1 MTLQDVSLPGYYIRQ
16 LADLMR
22 GRGADIR
29 PWLAEAGLAETH
41 LDEAVVTLA
50 FPVFRRFLLDA
61 MQRAQEPALGLLLGA
76 RLLGNTHGILSYAAM
91 NGASLRQVLGLLQ
104 NYLPL
109 RTTLAEIEI
118 LPSGEAVQ
126 VRFNEAMP
134 LGEVRRLVLET
145 VVLSI
150 RNILDFITLGACQ
163 VREVVFAFP
172 ASEADARLAME
183 FCKCTVRYGADWTGF
198 VLPAAQLDAPLKM
211 ADPAAFREAVEI
223 CRRELE
229 KMTRQVSVAA
239 RVRRLMLEQQNGFP
253 SLQMTARMFHMTP
266 RTLHR
271 RLIEEGTSFKQ
282 VLEEVR
288 HMLALEHLKSGRLSI
303 QEIAFLLGYSDVANF
318 RRAFK
323 RWEGVAP
330 SGVRVIQAALKNP

>member
-16 LADLMR
+16 MADLVR
-22 GRGADIR
+22 GRGADIQ
-29 PWLAEAGLAETH
+29 PWLAEAGLGEAR
-41 LDEAVVTLA
+41 LDEAVVTFS
-50 FPVFRRFLLDA
+50 FPVFRRFLLES
-61 MQRAQEPALGLLLGA
+61 MTLSQEPALGLLLGA

-91 NGASLRQVLGLLQ
+91 NGGSIRQVLGLLQ
-104 NYLPL
+104 SYLPL
-109 RTTLAEIEI
+109 RTTLVAIGMQTVGDE
-118 LPSGEAVQ
+118 VR

-150 RNILDFITLGACQ
+150 RNILDFITMGACQ
-163 VREVVFAFP
+163 VREVAFDFP
-172 ASEADARLAME
+172 GLDADARLAAE
-183 FCKCTVRYGADWTGF
+183 FCKCGVRYGADWTGF
-198 VLPAAQLDAPLKM
+198 SLPVAQLDMPLKM
-211 ADPAAFREAVEI
+211 ADPAAFSEAVGI

-253 SLQMTARMFHMTP
+253 SLQMTARLFHLTP

-330 SGVRVIQAALKNP
+330 SGVRGRYLSI

>member
-1 MTLQDVSLPGYYIRQ
+1 MSDQDVSLPGYYIRQ
-16 LADLMR
+16 MTDLVR
-22 GRGADIR
+22 GRGADVR
-29 PWLAEAGLAETH
+29 PWLAEAGLDEAQ
-41 LDEAVVTLA
+41 LDDAVVTKA
-50 FPVFRRFLLDA
+50 FPVFRRFLLEA
-61 MQRAQEPALGLLLGA
+61 IQRAQEPALGLLLGA

-91 NGASLRQVLGLLQ
+91 NGGSIRQVLGLLRH
-104 NYLPL
+104 YLPL
-109 RTTLAEIEI
+109 RTTLVQIA
-118 LPSGEAVQ
+118 LQPVGDKVQ
-126 VRFNEAMP
+126 VRFSEAMP
-134 LGEVRRLVLET
+134 LDDVRRLVLET

-150 RNILDFITLGACQ
+150 RNILDFVTMGACQ
-163 VREVVFAFP
+163 VREVAFDFP
-172 ASEADARLAME
+172 GLDADARLAAE
-183 FCKCTVRYGADWTGF
+183 FCKCGVRYGADWTGF
-198 VLPAAQLDAPLKM
+198 SLPVAQLDAPLKM

-253 SLQMTARMFHMTP
+253 SLQMTARLFHMTP

-288 HMLALEHLKSGRLSI
+288 HRLALEHLKSGRLSI

-330 SGVRVIQAALKNP
+330 SGVRGGNG

>member
-1 MTLQDVSLPGYYIRQ
+1 MTSLDVSLPGYYIRQ
-16 LADLMR
+16 MADLVK
-22 GRGADIR
+22 GRGADIQS
-29 PWLAEAGLAETH
+29 WLAVAGLAEAR
-41 LDEAVVTLA
+41 LDEAVVTLS
-50 FPVFRRFLLDA
+50 FPVFSRFLLEA
-61 MQRAQEPALGLLLGA
+61 ITLAQEPALGLLLGA

-91 NGASLRQVLGLLQ
+91 NGGSIRQVLGLLQ
-104 NYLPL
+104 HYLPL
-109 RTTLAEIEI
+109 RTTLVGIEMQ
-118 LPSGEAVQ
+118 AVGDEVR
-126 VRFNEAMP
+126 VRFHEPMP

-150 RNILDFITLGACQ
+150 RNILDFVTMGACQ
-163 VREVVFAFP
+163 VREVAFDFAG
-172 ASEADARLAME
+172 SDADARLAAE
-183 FCKCTVRYGADWTGF
+183 FCKCGVRYGAGWTGF
-198 VLPAAQLDAPLKM
+198 SLPMAQLDMPLRM
-211 ADPAAFREAVEI
+211 ADPAAFSEAVEI

-229 KMTRQVSVAA
+229 KMTRQVSMAA

-253 SLQMTARMFHMTP
+253 SLQMVARLFHLTP

-288 HMLALEHLKSGRLSI
+288 HRLALEHLKSGRLSI

-330 SGVRVIQAALKNP
+330 SGVRAS

>member
-1 MTLQDVSLPGYYIRQ
+1 MTSLDVSLPGYYIRQ
-16 LADLMR
+16 MADLVK
-22 GRGADIR
+22 GRGADIQ
-29 PWLAEAGLAETH
+29 PWLAAAGLAEAR
-41 LDEAVVTLA
+41 LDEAVVTLS
-50 FPVFRRFLLDA
+50 FPIFSRFLLEA
-61 MQRAQEPALGLLLGA
+61 ITLAQEPALGLLLGA

-91 NGASLRQVLGLLQ
+91 NGGSILQVLGLLQ
-104 NYLPL
+104 HYLPL
-109 RTTLAEIEI
+109 RTTLVAIEMQPI
-118 LPSGEAVQ
+118 GDEVR
-126 VRFNEAMP
+126 VRFNEPMP
-134 LGEVRRLVLET
+134 LGEVRRLVLEA

-150 RNILDFITLGACQ
+150 RNILDFVTMGACQ
-163 VREVVFAFP
+163 VREVAFDFAG
-172 ASEADARLAME
+172 SEADARLAAE
-183 FCKCTVRYGADWTGF
+183 FCKCGVRYGAGWTGF
-198 VLPAAQLDAPLKM
+198 SLPVAQLDMPLKM
-211 ADPAAFREAVEI
+211 ADPAAFREAVDI

-229 KMTRQVSVAA
+229 KMTRQVSMAA

-253 SLQMTARMFHMTP
+253 SLQMVARLFHLTP

-271 RLIEEGTSFKQ
+271 RLIEEETSFKL

-330 SGVRVIQAALKNP
+330 SGVR

>member
-1 MTLQDVSLPGYYIRQ
+1 MTSLDVSLPGYYIRQ
-16 LADLMR
+16 MADLVK
-22 GRGADIR
+22 GRGADIQ
-29 PWLAEAGLAETH
+29 PWLAAAGLAEAR
-41 LDEAVVTLA
+41 LDEAVVTLS
-50 FPVFRRFLLDA
+50 FPIFSRFLLEA
-61 MQRAQEPALGLLLGA
+61 IMLAQEPALGLLLGA

-91 NGASLRQVLGLLQ
+91 NGGSIRQVLGLLQ
-104 NYLPL
+104 HYLPL
-109 RTTLAEIEI
+109 RTTLVAIEMQ
-118 LPSGEAVQ
+118 PNGDEVR
-126 VRFNEAMP
+126 VRFHEPMP
-134 LGEVRRLVLET
+134 LGEVRRLVLEA

-150 RNILDFITLGACQ
+150 RNILDFVTMGACQ
-163 VREVVFAFP
+163 VREVAFDFAG
-172 ASEADARLAME
+172 SDADARLAAE
-183 FCKCTVRYGADWTGF
+183 FCKCGVRYGAGWTGF
-198 VLPAAQLDAPLKM
+198 SLPVAQLDMPLRM
-211 ADPAAFREAVEI
+211 ADPAAFSEAVEI

-229 KMTRQVSVAA
+229 KMTRQVSMAA

-253 SLQMTARMFHMTP
+253 SLQMVARLFHLTP

-271 RLIEEGTSFKQ
+271 RLIEEGTSFKL

-330 SGVRVIQAALKNP
+330 SGVR

>member
-1 MTLQDVSLPGYYIRQ
+1 MTSLDVSLPGYYIRQ
-16 LADLMR
+16 MADLVK
-22 GRGADIR
+22 GRGADIQ
-29 PWLAEAGLAETH
+29 PWLAAAGLAEAR
-41 LDEAVVTLA
+41 LDEAVVTLS
-50 FPVFRRFLLDA
+50 FPVFSRFLLEA
-61 MQRAQEPALGLLLGA
+61 ITLAQEPALGLLLGA

-91 NGASLRQVLGLLQ
+91 NGGSIRQVLGLLQ
-104 NYLPL
+104 HYLPL
-109 RTTLAEIEI
+109 RTTLVAIEMQ
-118 LPSGEAVQ
+118 PNGDEVR
-126 VRFNEAMP
+126 VRFHEPMP
-134 LGEVRRLVLET
+134 LGEVRRLVLEA

-150 RNILDFITLGACQ
+150 RNILDFVTMGACQ
-163 VREVVFAFP
+163 VREVAFDFAG
-172 ASEADARLAME
+172 SDADARLAAE
-183 FCKCTVRYGADWTGF
+183 FCKCGVRYGAGWTGF
-198 VLPAAQLDAPLKM
+198 SLPVAQLDMPLRM
-211 ADPAAFREAVEI
+211 ADPAAFSEAVEI

-229 KMTRQVSVAA
+229 KMTRQVSMAA

-253 SLQMTARMFHMTP
+253 SLQMVARLFHLTP

-271 RLIEEGTSFKQ
+271 RLIEEGTSFKL

-330 SGVRVIQAALKNP
+330 SGVR